1 MDQPDIELHG
11 ETGRIHDRDLVAAGP
26 GAQRAA
32 RHQAKSQ
39 SGRDHAELDLGAG
52 GVDRDTQTVV
62 AFSHGAFQPGAIAA
76 AGRVQDPGLLDQAS
90 QSNRPT
96 YERATAVLYYRHIDD
111 GANSPRDR
119 RRP

>member
-11 ETGRIHDRDLVAAGP
+11 ETGRVHDRDLVAAGA
-26 GAQRAA
+26 GAQHAA

-39 SGRDHAELDLGAG
+39 SGRDHAKLDLGAV
-52 GVDRDTQTVV
+52 GVDRDTQTAV

-76 AGRVQDPGLLDQAS
+76 AGWVQDPGLLDQAS

-96 YERATAVLYYRHIDD
+96 HERATTALYDRHIDSAD
-111 GANSPRDR
+111 NSPE
-119 RRP
+119 